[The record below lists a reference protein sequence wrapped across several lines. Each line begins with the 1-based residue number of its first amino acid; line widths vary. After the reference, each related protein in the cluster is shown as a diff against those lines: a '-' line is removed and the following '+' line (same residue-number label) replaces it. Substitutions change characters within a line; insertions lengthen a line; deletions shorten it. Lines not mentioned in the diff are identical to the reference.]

1 LHDAFGK
8 AGAFTCSRNRQ
19 PQEIRGFDSGDQF
32 MFDGKNNRILDS
44 FSFRFVMTAGVFVAW
59 FVAGYMLIA
68 AA

>member
-1 LHDAFGK
+1 MLLAK
-8 AGAFTCSRNRQ
+8 RVPLVVAGIISRPRFS
-19 PQEIRGFDSGDQF
+19 GFHSGDQF